1 MDEKEKVS
9 LKMKKKKKNHK
20 NNIYLSYAK
29 KRIYYLIIIALVIL
43 IIYISTKC
51 IFFKDNSINENKF
64 FSKNKNNT
72 LNITLNKNESFSED
86 KKETTNDSNIEKDFF
101 LKYKEEIELK
111 NEEFENSPF
120 ITVTTVKN
128 ILNKIDSKNLN
139 TIEDTNIS
147 QENKNSILQKT
158 DKNIIS
164 DYIKKILKEPF
175 NINNLKKYNIRINP
189 KISVIVPAYNAE
201 KYLQNFHR
209 SIQDQS
215 FEDIEIIYVDDF
227 STDKT
232 AEIIKSFQEIDNRIV
247 YLKNKGNKSPFYSR
261 NKGALFARGEYIQFI
276 DADDMLVNNILEK
289 TYSIAKNKLVDIVQ
303 YAVIRGNSIFSVI
316 NEKYN
321 NKEIITQPELS
332 DQMFYGRGE
341 LKQANYYLINKLIK
355 REKFYK
361 ALIYMG
367 DDTLK
372 ENLYMQEDAMT
383 LFCLLRVAKSLII
396 LEDIGY
402 AYLLGLNNNSL
413 VGKDIDANFVNQI
426 LHDNFVELKLLFNKT
441 ENNEH
446 DKGVCIEFFQII
458 CNLHSKIAPF
468 VTKGYELFD
477 EVFNLLLKSPF
488 YKEEQKNKFKELRES
503 IMTNR
508 NFNKTGNLI

>member
-1 MDEKEKVS
+1 MDEKENVS
-9 LKMKKKKKNHK
+9 LKMKKKNHK

-139 TIEDTNIS
+139 NIEDTNIS
-147 QENKNSILQKT
+147 QDNKNSILQKT

-276 DADDMLVNNILEK
+276 DADDMSVNNILGK

-303 YAVIRGNSIFSVI
+303 YAVIRGNFIFSVI

-341 LKQANYYLINKLIK
+341 LK
-355 REKFYK
+355 
-361 ALIYMG
+361 
-367 DDTLK
+367 
-372 ENLYMQEDAMT
+372 
-383 LFCLLRVAKSLII
+383 
-396 LEDIGY
+396 
-402 AYLLGLNNNSL
+402 
-413 VGKDIDANFVNQI
+413 
-426 LHDNFVELKLLFNKT
+426 
-441 ENNEH
+441 
-446 DKGVCIEFFQII
+446 
-458 CNLHSKIAPF
+458 
-468 VTKGYELFD
+468 
-477 EVFNLLLKSPF
+477 
-488 YKEEQKNKFKELRES
+488 
-503 IMTNR
+503 
-508 NFNKTGNLI
+508 